1 MEKDELEG
9 IVSNVYEAFNAGRET
24 ERLRCVRLCML
35 IHRGYE
41 KDVHL
46 NRSDRWA
53 AGGSAAAVECAQRI
67 EAGQQVD

>member
-1 MEKDELEG
+1 MTEIEQ
-9 IVSNVYEAFNAGRET
+9 IVSDVHEAFMAGREA
-24 ERLRCVRLCML
+24 ERLRCAKLCML

-41 KDVHL
+41 IDLRLNKDDL
-46 NRSDRWA
+46 WA